1 MNFDHPVYSRPG
13 KLADHLETSDGL
25 FAHRGAIPLDC
36 SFNELLS
43 CDVTAQFFSL
53 YFHKK
58 LIMEKMNDLR
68 DLLKHEIEDL
78 QSVEDQIIEAL
89 PKMIEKAN
97 NPDLKKALSEHLN
110 VTKQHKTR
118 LEKVM
123 QNLGAGD
130 QGSNG
135 RKKGILGGIF
145 GGGKQECKG
154 MKGIIEEGG
163 KIMSADISPEA
174 LDAAIIASAQKVEHY
189 EICGYGTARTFAREL
204 GLEQVT
210 KQLEQTLNEEYEADD
225 LLTSLAIMGVNERAE
240 RSGATSASASSRGRS
255 AGRVSETANREMEME
270 PVVASR
276 GRSEK
281 RSERSASKT
290 TASKAQTPK
299 ASGTPRAESGRNS
312 SSSKKAVSNDRSSKT
327 SGRGGGT
334 SSAGGRSGAAK
345 KSSRGGR

>member
-1 MNFDHPVYSRPG
+1 MNFDHPIYSRPG

-97 NPDLKKALSEHLN
+97 NLDLKKALSEHLK

-123 QNLGAGD
+123 QDLGAGH

-135 RKKGILGGIF
+135 KKKGILGGIF
-145 GGGKQECKG
+145 GSGKQECKG
-154 MKGIIEEGG
+154 MKGIIEEGE
-163 KIMSADISPEA
+163 KMMSADISPEA

-270 PVVASR
+270 PVVSR

-312 SSSKKAVSNDRSSKT
+312 SSSRKAVSNDRSSKT